1 MGAILDAAIRLYR
14 AHWKVLMAIVAV
26 LLVPSSFLVAAT
38 TATGSIAG
46 TAGAT
51 VFQYVVITPLLA
63 AAVVKASADV
73 YLGAAPTVG
82 GTYRFVWTKIGRL
95 VGLVLLLLLGVAV
108 AGGGAVFAIV
118 TIGENS
124 VIAAIVLALAVVAG
138 GIFLMIRLYFAA
150 TTIVLED
157 QRTVASIRRTWQLTR
172 GHFWKAFGTLLLAF
186 ILAAIVN
193 TIISTPFAV
202 PYFFDLLS
210 GGDGSGLAVLFIQTL
225 GSTVAAVVTQPF
237 TSLVGVLLY
246 FDLRIRDEG
255 FDLEVMAR
263 ELRGA

>member
-1 MGAILDAAIRLYR
+1 MG
-14 AHWKVLMAIVAV
+14 IVAV
-26 LLVPSSFLVAAT
+26 LLVPSSFLIAAT

-46 TAGAT
+46 TVIAT
-51 VFQYVVITPLLA
+51 VFQYVVIAPLLA
-63 AAVVKASADV
+63 AAVVKGSADV
-73 YLGAAPTVG
+73 YLGDPLTVG

-95 VGLVLLLLLGVAV
+95 VGLVFVLLVIIGV
-108 AGGGAVFAIV
+108 GIGGAALLAFAVGEASVF
-118 TIGENS
+118 
-124 VIAAIVLALAVVAG
+124 AAIVLAIGAVAVG
-138 GIFLMIRLYFAA
+138 VFLLVRLYFAA

-157 QRTVASIRRTWQLTR
+157 QRTFGSIARTWRLTR
-172 GHFWKAFGTLLLAF
+172 GHFWKALGTLLLAF

-202 PYFFDLLS
+202 PYFMDLLS
-210 GGDGSGLAVLFIQTL
+210 GGDGSGLVVLFVQTL

-255 FDLEVMAR
+255 FDLEMMAR